1 MKELDLQDKYL
12 INFLCERQD
21 GLQYKEAKANPVS
34 PQFFL
39 VEDLKLFLSE
49 TTLNK
54 DNYKKLLRKFG
65 NEKDLLD
72 AVTNELYDRLKSSAN
87 MALFIN
93 TNKTITINGISLHL
107 FYPSGSETHEDKLF
121 EQNIFSV
128 IQELPYLIYHFGS
141 LFSQGESL
149 APFDNK
155 YPEERFYNRSVEIDL
170 IPTVLSAK

>member
-21 GLQYKEAKANPVS
+21 GLQHKEAKANTVS

-72 AVTNELYDRLKSSAN
+72 AVT
-87 MALFIN
+87 IN
-93 TNKTITINGISLHL
+93 L
-107 FYPSGSETHEDKLF
+107 
-121 EQNIFSV
+121 
-128 IQELPYLIYHFGS
+128 
-141 LFSQGESL
+141 
-149 APFDNK
+149 
-155 YPEERFYNRSVEIDL
+155 YNRHQTWFCRYSDG
-170 IPTVLSAK
+170 AR

>member
-21 GLQYKEAKANPVS
+21 GLQYKEAKANTVS

-72 AVTNELYDRLKSSAN
+72 AVTTELYDRLKSAAN

-121 EQNIFSV
+121 EQNIFSI
-128 IQELPYLIYHFGS
+128 IQELPYTYKHQGKQI
-141 LFSQGESL
+141 FSFR
-149 APFDNK
+149 P
-155 YPEERFYNRSVEIDL
+155 DL
-170 IPTVLSAK
+170 TF